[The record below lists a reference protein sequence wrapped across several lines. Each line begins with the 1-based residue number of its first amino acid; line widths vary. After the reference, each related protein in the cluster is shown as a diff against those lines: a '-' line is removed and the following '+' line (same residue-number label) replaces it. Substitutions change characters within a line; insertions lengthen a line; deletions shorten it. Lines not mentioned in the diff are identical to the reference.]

1 MAGSTPKIQPGW
13 LTTSMNCLSTYG
25 MPPFHIGTLNSTRS
39 AAAKRSNAAR
49 ACAHTRPSAPTGVP
63 PPNTVI
69 LALAPSAMSGSG
81 PSQRSQWSTTAS
93 AWDSA

>member
-1 MAGSTPKIQPGW
+1 
-13 LTTSMNCLSTYG
+13 MNCLSTYG

-39 AAAKRSNAAR
+39 AAANRSKAAR
-49 ACAHTRPSAPTGVP
+49 ASAHTRPSAPTGVP

-81 PSQRSQWSTTAS
+81 ASQSPQWSTTAPGWLS
-93 AWDSA
+93 A